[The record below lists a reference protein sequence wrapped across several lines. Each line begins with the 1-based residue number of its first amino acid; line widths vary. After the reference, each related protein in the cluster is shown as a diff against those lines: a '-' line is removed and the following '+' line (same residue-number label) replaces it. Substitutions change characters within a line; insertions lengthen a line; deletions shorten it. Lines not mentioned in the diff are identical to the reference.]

1 MGLGLKKA
9 KKGHSS
15 HRKHKQALG
24 LLLLLL
30 LLLRIAP
37 NLGNGSC
44 LGAAPVP
51 TGSAVG
57 SARCYQSGYKFN
69 ILRAPAVTSGS
80 PGSCPPHCS
89 RRVDAGEPGCDW
101 QSFGALAPS
110 QEVRVLQSLDGW
122 VQTMPHSGDQGAQHR
137 SRRYRTTSPA
147 YRITHAVII
156 QRSSGS
162 PDRTNLTMGSNMP
175 LPGFLH
181 HRSSSPWLC
190 EQQL

>member
-1 MGLGLKKA
+1 MGLGLKKEGR
-9 KKGHSS
+9 KKGKKSKQGHSS

-69 ILRAPAVTSGS
+69 ILRAPNVPPTGG
-80 PGSCPPHCS
+80 PRSCTPNCS
-89 RRVDAGEPGCDW
+89 RRVDAGKSGFDW
-101 QSFGALAPS
+101 QALGAAEPSKGGTSFAESGGLGTHTYPPS
-110 QEVRVLQSLDGW
+110 FRTGCRQSEGQEVRNHISCLQDH
-122 VQTMPHSGDQGAQHR
+122 P
-137 SRRYRTTSPA
+137 
-147 YRITHAVII
+147 
-156 QRSSGS
+156 
-162 PDRTNLTMGSNMP
+162 
-175 LPGFLH
+175 
-181 HRSSSPWLC
+181 C
-190 EQQL
+190 C